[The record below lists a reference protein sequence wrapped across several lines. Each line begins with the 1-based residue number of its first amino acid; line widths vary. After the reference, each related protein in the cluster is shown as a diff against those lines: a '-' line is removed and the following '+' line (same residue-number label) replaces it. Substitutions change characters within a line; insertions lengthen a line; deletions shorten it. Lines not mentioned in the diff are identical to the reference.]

1 MKKSRR
7 LAVMSKRLLS
17 STLITTMLL
26 SGFTATNIYYNYSP
40 MKAKAATLAGT
51 SSTVAEPAW
60 NAANLPAKDT
70 SGKVSYW
77 YAGNEFK
84 ALNQLN
90 DGVKQSDA
98 GTSGHLKIYSD
109 NGGARLLETTS
120 GSNKAVKGNYSGGSQ
135 FDSFTQRSDI
145 DFSTTWELMDTDA
158 IWDDQYLF
166 AQYYT
171 NASAAVTSDFAPTIL
186 QNVENWYTNGFSYDG
201 SKNSRPTISAS
212 GKSWFSDA
220 EKSAVK
226 SATVKTDGTSGVSAT
241 LSSSDTLQNAH
252 LFAASI
258 DEMYYNPVQVEEV
271 IANLRKDYSNVYD
284 GTSWQW
290 ARSNLWSRSFWG
302 VDPVGNRLGFGVSSS
317 GQVYDSNVAN
327 EFAVAPAFYLN
338 LEKVVM
344 ARSASNAA
352 TSVAAS
358 TGLSAY
364 DAAGLDTSKGI
375 KFLIQDESFASSFT
389 SSINN
394 KNGVATIGNTYNV
407 DYSGATKSK
416 VNDAGT
422 GSALVI
428 SAILYDQNGKI
439 VYYGPLSTVTS
450 ESGKVAITI
459 PNGIQKG
466 TYTLALFEEQLG
478 GTSTYDTSKNSKNG
492 TTFNGTHTYTAY
504 ETDYQSGSVA
514 YMTLDVVDDYH
525 TGVNLSNGNESNLA
539 NGDVIKASDISGV
552 FTSKNNT
559 LNDTVAADD
568 IYIVAASDWE
578 SDKSASNS
586 HLAKEITIPD
596 SAAGTY
602 DYYIVVR
609 DLSVANEY
617 WASEKQ
623 TVDVSENATGFD
635 AETWY
640 TYKDSSTNI
649 EWHYK
654 LDGNGDIIGL
664 YTKSNIVKIV
674 DNGGTL
680 NIPAKVA
687 GRTVVKIGG
696 GTEDTPVVPSSERA
710 WTSLSLPNTVTT
722 INDYAFYKTTAQAQI
737 TIPATVTA
745 IGIKAFYMSEITGVK
760 VSEMNGTIGSYAFG
774 KTTRIANVTLKG
786 GESGLTISS
795 VAFADTTA
803 TDVTVRGNVQINKK
817 AFRNNASL
825 KNINISGNV
834 SIGESAFSGCS
845 AVTNLKIGG
854 TTNIESYAFDGLTS
868 LESLYVPVGTTLHE
882 YSFNG
887 ATALKKLEADVALPA
902 HSFENG
908 GAIDTLVLDK
918 NVVSIS
924 YDWEGHSSSVSN
936 RTVYVKNEN
945 MLIQYYGNDGTYY
958 SPLGSSGD
966 VIVYV
971 PATSSVDLGESVNP
985 SGDGILTLNGYT
997 SYAHSGNYTNYIKGT
1012 TSSVTIRAKQN
1023 IDTQMEEDGV
1033 TSLKDTEVDK
1043 EQTGIDAYY
1052 NGTILTTKDIDK
1064 TNMTVTRMYGSE
1076 EGENYSV
1083 GEFYVVRT
1091 SEFNTEAKK
1100 DGGVTEDAIASYEPV
1115 HAADSDLDPGATTG
1129 TVSVTVIVFYDVKN
1143 SDGSVTAR
1151 KYYST
1156 PVSIRVEEYTSKSYI
1171 EQVYGSYDAIADK
1184 LVELD
1189 NQIAALQKELEKA
1202 DVNSIEELT
1211 KELNEYKVAYAELV
1225 KTLEKYVSDNNQA
1238 GNGYFGTTKD
1248 DTTGETK
1255 DVIFING
1262 NPTSYVDTGKT
1273 DSDGNTIYKVLY
1285 DVNGDGTAE
1294 ETYIVVKNDGVHV
1307 VDQDGYPVKVNEK
1320 DVVYKDTLGA
1330 LKRQAAAQLAEIKSQ
1345 LADCDAG
1352 LQKIKKALE
1361 DAGYNFDTS
1370 DDQYTQIVDA
1380 INDMAGK
1387 VDSLTGNLENA
1398 NSQIKSYASALDVI
1412 YTKLTGSS
1420 LSADQISG
1428 LANTLNAIVGKI
1440 QSLQNDLAVAKA
1452 TVTDLQTQLNNA
1464 ENKASQLQTELDST
1478 KDELNKAN
1486 TALDTAKN
1494 DLATAKSDKDAL
1506 QAQYEAAIAAGNKE
1520 AADKLQAQIDEK
1532 NATIAKL
1539 EATTAELETTKTNLE
1554 QKEQDLQA
1562 AKNTVTQ
1569 LQEQISAK
1577 NKEIK
1582 DLQAK
1587 LDALTDTA
1595 SGFKMTV
1602 DTANKLF
1609 GLGLAEGTSDD
1620 DVYQAIQQ
1628 YVSAKT
1634 SADDTLAKIQQLVNS
1649 SNTGDQLVADVQN
1662 AIQTSTN
1669 PDPNVVD
1676 KNSASYKTGFADGVA
1691 SVDISSESAAY
1702 KSGYEAGVASVDV
1715 SENSEVYKNA
1725 YKAGVASVDVSE
1737 NSAVYKNAYKA
1748 GYAAGK
1754 IAGGNSGNTSDSNG
1768 DYKNGYNTGYS
1779 EGVKSVNT
1787 SLYYNN
1793 GYNTGYAAGY
1803 KEGTSKSSGTSNT
1816 SGLSNQINTLT
1827 DQVNSLTN
1835 TNKDLYKQVTSL
1847 NTENSNLKSEISGL
1861 QSQLNTLKKNSS
1873 STTSST
1879 GSSSGTA
1886 NTGTT
1891 ASTNKESSTVNSMA
1905 NSTSASSNKKTDTT
1919 NTENTSSTAKTA
1931 DKPVSVVEDDVEMEG
1946 STNVVAAST
1955 ISSSSMKQLGESA
1968 QTQVPTTTEKAKD
1981 QKATITLNQIAAD
1994 ADAQISSNGASLT
2007 DATEAQKNNALKI
2020 INWYL
2025 NNLDELGKLGA
2036 SEIRAAANDENKSVV
2051 CDILASVDVVP
2062 SADQQ
2067 TAIDN
2072 QEDVD
2077 LRLSSAD
2084 IEDGALYLIVHESQL
2099 REGVYDVLLSRASGD
2114 SIEINIPD
2122 LSPVTVSKI
2131 TVNDI
2136 EQLEMVTEST
2146 QTEETPEALA
2156 EEESSNTGFRIAM
2169 YILLIVAIGGLAA
2182 LFFIAKKRNG
2192 GSIPFKRN

>member
-7 LAVMSKRLLS
+7 LAVISKRLLS

-40 MKAKAATLAGT
+40 MKAKAATLTGT

-98 GTSGHLKIYSD
+98 GTSGHLKIYSND
-109 NGGARLLETTS
+109 NGVRLLETTS
-120 GSNKAVKGNYSGGSQ
+120 GSNKAVKGKFSGGSQ

-171 NASAAVTSDFAPTIL
+171 NSSADVTRDFAPTIL

-284 GTSWQW
+284 GSGWQM
-290 ARSNLWSRSFWG
+290 ARRYLRPRSFWG
-302 VDPVGNRLGFGVSSS
+302 VHSDGSRRGFYVDSN
-317 GQVYDSNVAN
+317 GQVRDGNVTH
-327 EFAVAPAFYLN
+327 EYAVAPAFYLN

-375 KFLIQDESFASSFT
+375 KFLIQDDNFASGFT

-394 KNGVATIGNTYNV
+394 KKGVAIIGNTYNV

-416 VNDAGT
+416 VNDAGV

-525 TGVNLSNGNESNLA
+525 TGVKLTNGNESNLA

-568 IYIVAASDWE
+568 IYIVVASDWE

-596 SAAGTY
+596 RAAGTY

-640 TYKDSSTNI
+640 TYKDSATNI
-649 EWHYK
+649 EWRYK

-696 GTEDTPVVPSSERA
+696 GTEDTPVVPASERA

-795 VAFADTTA
+795 VAFADTTS

-854 TTNIESYAFDGLTS
+854 TTNVESYAFDGLTS

-887 ATALKKLEADVALPA
+887 TTALKKLEADVALPA

-945 MLIQYYGNDGTYY
+945 MLIQYYGNGGTYY

-1012 TSSVTIRAKQN
+1012 TSSVTIKAKQN

-1064 TNMTVTRMYGSE
+1064 ANMTVTRMYGSE

-1100 DGGVTEDAIASYEPV
+1100 DGGVTEDSIASYEPV

-1189 NQIAALQKELEKA
+1189 NQIATLQKELEKA

-1398 NSQIKSYASALDVI
+1398 NSQIESYASALDVI

-1440 QSLQNDLAVAKA
+1440 QSLQNDLTVAKA

-1577 NKEIK
+1577 NKEIE

-1609 GLGLAEGTSDD
+1609 GLGLAEGTSDG

-1669 PDPNVVD
+1669 PDPDVVD

-1691 SVDISSESAAY
+1691 SVD
-1702 KSGYEAGVASVDV
+1702 V

-1725 YKAGVASVDVSE
+1725 Y
-1737 NSAVYKNAYKA
+1737 NA

-1835 TNKDLYKQVTSL
+1835 TNTDLYKQVTSL

-1861 QSQLNTLKKNSS
+1861 QSQLNSLKKSSS

-1891 ASTNKESSTVNSMA
+1891 ASTNKKSSTVNSTA

-1919 NTENTSSTAKTA
+1919 NTENTSSTAKTT

-1955 ISSSSMKQLGESA
+1955 ISSSSMKQLGESV

-1981 QKATITLNQIAAD
+1981 QKATITLNQIVAD

-2182 LFFIAKKRNG
+2182 LFFIAKKHNG

>member
-1 MKKSRR
+1 M
-7 LAVMSKRLLS
+7 
-17 STLITTMLL
+17 
-26 SGFTATNIYYNYSP
+26 
-40 MKAKAATLAGT
+40 
-51 SSTVAEPAW
+51 
-60 NAANLPAKDT
+60 
-70 SGKVSYW
+70 
-77 YAGNEFK
+77 
-84 ALNQLN
+84 
-90 DGVKQSDA
+90 
-98 GTSGHLKIYSD
+98 
-109 NGGARLLETTS
+109 
-120 GSNKAVKGNYSGGSQ
+120 
-135 FDSFTQRSDI
+135 
-145 DFSTTWELMDTDA
+145 
-158 IWDDQYLF
+158 
-166 AQYYT
+166 
-171 NASAAVTSDFAPTIL
+171 
-186 QNVENWYTNGFSYDG
+186 
-201 SKNSRPTISAS
+201 
-212 GKSWFSDA
+212 
-220 EKSAVK
+220 
-226 SATVKTDGTSGVSAT
+226 
-241 LSSSDTLQNAH
+241 
-252 LFAASI
+252 
-258 DEMYYNPVQVEEV
+258 
-271 IANLRKDYSNVYD
+271 
-284 GTSWQW
+284 
-290 ARSNLWSRSFWG
+290 
-302 VDPVGNRLGFGVSSS
+302 
-317 GQVYDSNVAN
+317 
-327 EFAVAPAFYLN
+327 
-338 LEKVVM
+338 
-344 ARSASNAA
+344 
-352 TSVAAS
+352 
-358 TGLSAY
+358 
-364 DAAGLDTSKGI
+364 
-375 KFLIQDESFASSFT
+375 
-389 SSINN
+389 
-394 KNGVATIGNTYNV
+394 
-407 DYSGATKSK
+407 
-416 VNDAGT
+416 
-422 GSALVI
+422 
-428 SAILYDQNGKI
+428 
-439 VYYGPLSTVTS
+439 
-450 ESGKVAITI
+450 
-459 PNGIQKG
+459 
-466 TYTLALFEEQLG
+466 
-478 GTSTYDTSKNSKNG
+478 
-492 TTFNGTHTYTAY
+492 
-504 ETDYQSGSVA
+504 
-514 YMTLDVVDDYH
+514 
-525 TGVNLSNGNESNLA
+525 
-539 NGDVIKASDISGV
+539 
-552 FTSKNNT
+552 
-559 LNDTVAADD
+559 
-568 IYIVAASDWE
+568 
-578 SDKSASNS
+578 
-586 HLAKEITIPD
+586 
-596 SAAGTY
+596 
-602 DYYIVVR
+602 
-609 DLSVANEY
+609 
-617 WASEKQ
+617 
-623 TVDVSENATGFD
+623 
-635 AETWY
+635 
-640 TYKDSSTNI
+640 
-649 EWHYK
+649 
-654 LDGNGDIIGL
+654 
-664 YTKSNIVKIV
+664 
-674 DNGGTL
+674 
-680 NIPAKVA
+680 
-687 GRTVVKIGG
+687 
-696 GTEDTPVVPSSERA
+696 
-710 WTSLSLPNTVTT
+710 
-722 INDYAFYKTTAQAQI
+722 
-737 TIPATVTA
+737 
-745 IGIKAFYMSEITGVK
+745 
-760 VSEMNGTIGSYAFG
+760 
-774 KTTRIANVTLKG
+774 KG

-868 LESLYVPVGTTLHE
+868 LKSLYVPVGTTLHE

-945 MLIQYYGNDGTYY
+945 MLIQYYGNGGTYY

-1478 KDELNKAN
+1478 KDELKKAN

-1494 DLATAKSDKDAL
+1494 DL
-1506 QAQYEAAIAAGNKE
+1506 
-1520 AADKLQAQIDEK
+1520 
-1532 NATIAKL
+1532 
-1539 EATTAELETTKTNLE
+1539 
-1554 QKEQDLQA
+1554 
-1562 AKNTVTQ
+1562 
-1569 LQEQISAK
+1569 
-1577 NKEIK
+1577 
-1582 DLQAK
+1582 
-1587 LDALTDTA
+1587 
-1595 SGFKMTV
+1595 
-1602 DTANKLF
+1602 
-1609 GLGLAEGTSDD
+1609 
-1620 DVYQAIQQ
+1620 
-1628 YVSAKT
+1628 
-1634 SADDTLAKIQQLVNS
+1634 
-1649 SNTGDQLVADVQN
+1649 
-1662 AIQTSTN
+1662 
-1669 PDPNVVD
+1669 
-1676 KNSASYKTGFADGVA
+1676 
-1691 SVDISSESAAY
+1691 
-1702 KSGYEAGVASVDV
+1702 GYEAGVASVDV

-1737 NSAVYKNAYKA
+1737 NSAVYKNAYNA

-1891 ASTNKESSTVNSMA
+1891 ASTNKESSTVNSTA

-1919 NTENTSSTAKTA
+1919 NTENTFSTAKTA

-2036 SEIRAAANDENKSVV
+2036 SEIRAAANDDNKSVV

-2099 REGVYDVLLSRASGD
+2099 REGIYDVLLSRASGD

-2146 QTEETPEALA
+2146 QTEETPEALV

>member
-7 LAVMSKRLLS
+7 LAVISKRLLS

-40 MKAKAATLAGT
+40 MKAKAATLTGT

-98 GTSGHLKIYSD
+98 GTSGHLKIYSND
-109 NGGARLLETTS
+109 NGVRLLETTS
-120 GSNKAVKGNYSGGSQ
+120 GSNKAVKGKFSGGSQ

-171 NASAAVTSDFAPTIL
+171 NSSADVTRDFAPTIL

-284 GTSWQW
+284 GSGWQM
-290 ARSNLWSRSFWG
+290 ARRYLRPRSFWG
-302 VDPVGNRLGFGVSSS
+302 VHSDGSRRGFYVDSN
-317 GQVYDSNVAN
+317 GQVRDGNVTH
-327 EFAVAPAFYLN
+327 EYAVAPAFYLN

-375 KFLIQDESFASSFT
+375 KFLIQDDNFASGFT

-394 KNGVATIGNTYNV
+394 KKGVAIIGNTYNV

-416 VNDAGT
+416 VNDAGV

-525 TGVNLSNGNESNLA
+525 TGVKLTNGNESNLA

-568 IYIVAASDWE
+568 IYIVVASDWE

-596 SAAGTY
+596 RAAGTY

-640 TYKDSSTNI
+640 TYKDSATNI
-649 EWHYK
+649 EWRYK

-696 GTEDTPVVPSSERA
+696 GTEDTPVVPASERA

-795 VAFADTTA
+795 VAFADTTS

-854 TTNIESYAFDGLTS
+854 TTNVESYAFDGLTS

-887 ATALKKLEADVALPA
+887 TTALKKLEADVALPA

-945 MLIQYYGNDGTYY
+945 MLIQYYGNGGTYY

-1012 TSSVTIRAKQN
+1012 TSSVTIKAKQN

-1064 TNMTVTRMYGSE
+1064 ANMTVTRMYGSE

-1143 SDGSVTAR
+1143 SDGGVTAR

-1577 NKEIK
+1577 NKEIE

-1669 PDPNVVD
+1669 PDPDVVD

-1691 SVDISSESAAY
+1691 SVD
-1702 KSGYEAGVASVDV
+1702 V

-1725 YKAGVASVDVSE
+1725 Y
-1737 NSAVYKNAYKA
+1737 NA

-1835 TNKDLYKQVTSL
+1835 TNTDLYKQVTSL

-1861 QSQLNTLKKNSS
+1861 QSQLNSLKKSSS

-1891 ASTNKESSTVNSMA
+1891 ASTNKKSSTVNSTA

-1919 NTENTSSTAKTA
+1919 NTENISSTAKTT

-1955 ISSSSMKQLGESA
+1955 ISSSSMKQLGESV

-2007 DATEAQKNNALKI
+2007 DATELQKNNALKI

-2072 QEDVD
+2072 QEGVN
-2077 LRLSSAD
+2077 LKLSSAD

-2169 YILLIVAIGGLAA
+2169 YILLIVAIGGLVA

-2192 GSIPFKRN
+2192 GSVPFKRN

>member
-7 LAVMSKRLLS
+7 LAVISKRLLS

-40 MKAKAATLAGT
+40 MKAKAATLTGT
-51 SSTVAEPAW
+51 SSTVAEPVW

-98 GTSGHLKIYSD
+98 GTSGHLKIYSND
-109 NGGARLLETTS
+109 NGVRLLETTS
-120 GSNKAVKGNYSGGSQ
+120 GSNKAVKGKFSGGSQ

-171 NASAAVTSDFAPTIL
+171 NSSADVTRDFAPTIL

-284 GTSWQW
+284 GNGWQM
-290 ARSNLWSRSFWG
+290 ARRYLRPRSFWG
-302 VDPVGNRLGFGVSSS
+302 VHSDGSRRGFYVDSN
-317 GQVYDSNVAN
+317 GQVRDGNVTH
-327 EFAVAPAFYLN
+327 EYAVAPAFYLN

-375 KFLIQDESFASSFT
+375 KFLILDDNFASGFT

-394 KNGVATIGNTYNV
+394 KKGVAIIGNTYNV

-416 VNDAGT
+416 VNDAGV

-514 YMTLDVVDDYH
+514 YMTLDVVDDFH
-525 TGVNLSNGNESNLA
+525 TGVKLSNGNESNLA

-568 IYIVAASDWE
+568 IYIVVASDWE

-596 SAAGTY
+596 RAAGTY

-640 TYKDSSTNI
+640 TYKDSATNI
-649 EWHYK
+649 EWRYK

-760 VSEMNGTIGSYAFG
+760 VCEMNGTIGSYAFG

-795 VAFADTTA
+795 VAFADTTS

-817 AFRNNASL
+817 AFCNNASL

-887 ATALKKLEADVALPA
+887 TTALKKLEADVALPA

-945 MLIQYYGNDGTYY
+945 MLIQYYGNGGTYY

-1064 TNMTVTRMYGSE
+1064 ANMTVTRMYGSE

-1189 NQIAALQKELEKA
+1189 NQIAALMKELEKA

-1398 NSQIKSYASALDVI
+1398 NSQIESYASALDVI

-1440 QSLQNDLAVAKA
+1440 QSLQNDLTVAKA

-1577 NKEIK
+1577 NKEIE

-1649 SNTGDQLVADVQN
+1649 SNTGDRLVADVQN

-1669 PDPNVVD
+1669 PDVVD

-1691 SVDISSESAAY
+1691 SVD
-1702 KSGYEAGVASVDV
+1702 V

-1725 YKAGVASVDVSE
+1725 Y
-1737 NSAVYKNAYKA
+1737 NA

-1835 TNKDLYKQVTSL
+1835 TNTDLYKQVTSL

-1861 QSQLNTLKKNSS
+1861 QSQLNSLKKSSS

-1891 ASTNKESSTVNSMA
+1891 ASTNKESSTVNSTA

-1919 NTENTSSTAKTA
+1919 NTENISSTAKTT

-1955 ISSSSMKQLGESA
+1955 ISSSSMKQLGESV

-1981 QKATITLNQIAAD
+1981 QKATITLNQIVAD

>member
-7 LAVMSKRLLS
+7 LAVISKRLLS

-40 MKAKAATLAGT
+40 MKAKAATLTGT

-60 NAANLPAKDT
+60 NATNLPAKDT

-98 GTSGHLKIYSD
+98 GTSGHLKIYSND
-109 NGGARLLETTS
+109 NGVRLLETTS
-120 GSNKAVKGNYSGGSQ
+120 GSNKAVKGKFSGGSQ

-171 NASAAVTSDFAPTIL
+171 NSSADVTRDFAPTIL

-284 GTSWQW
+284 GNGWQM
-290 ARSNLWSRSFWG
+290 ARRYLRPRSFWG
-302 VDPVGNRLGFGVSSS
+302 VHSDGSRRGFYVDSS
-317 GQVYDSNVAN
+317 GQVRDGNVTH
-327 EFAVAPAFYLN
+327 EYAVAPAFYLN

-375 KFLIQDESFASSFT
+375 KFLIQDDNFASGFT

-394 KNGVATIGNTYNV
+394 KKGVAIIGNTYNV

-416 VNDAGT
+416 VNDAGV

-514 YMTLDVVDDYH
+514 YMTLDVVDDCH
-525 TGVNLSNGNESNLA
+525 TGVKLTNGNESNLA

-568 IYIVAASDWE
+568 IYIVVASDWE

-596 SAAGTY
+596 RAAGTY

-640 TYKDSSTNI
+640 TYKDSATNI
-649 EWHYK
+649 EWRYK

-760 VSEMNGTIGSYAFG
+760 VCEMNGTIGSYAFG

-795 VAFADTTA
+795 VAFADTTS

-887 ATALKKLEADVALPA
+887 TTALKKLEADVALPA

-1064 TNMTVTRMYGSE
+1064 ANMTVTRMYGSE

-1189 NQIAALQKELEKA
+1189 NQIAALMKELEKA

-1398 NSQIKSYASALDVI
+1398 NSQIESYASALDVI

-1440 QSLQNDLAVAKA
+1440 QSLQNDLTVAKA

-1577 NKEIK
+1577 NKEIE

-1669 PDPNVVD
+1669 PDVVD

-1691 SVDISSESAAY
+1691 SVD
-1702 KSGYEAGVASVDV
+1702 V

-1725 YKAGVASVDVSE
+1725 Y
-1737 NSAVYKNAYKA
+1737 NA

-1835 TNKDLYKQVTSL
+1835 TNTDLYKQVTSL

-1861 QSQLNTLKKNSS
+1861 QSQLNSLKKSSS

-1891 ASTNKESSTVNSMA
+1891 ASTNKESSTVNSTA

-1919 NTENTSSTAKTA
+1919 NTENISSTAKTT

-1955 ISSSSMKQLGESA
+1955 FSSSSMKQLGESV

-1981 QKATITLNQIAAD
+1981 QKATITLNQIVAD

>member
-1 MKKSRR
+1 M
-7 LAVMSKRLLS
+7 
-17 STLITTMLL
+17 
-26 SGFTATNIYYNYSP
+26 
-40 MKAKAATLAGT
+40 
-51 SSTVAEPAW
+51 
-60 NAANLPAKDT
+60 
-70 SGKVSYW
+70 
-77 YAGNEFK
+77 
-84 ALNQLN
+84 
-90 DGVKQSDA
+90 
-98 GTSGHLKIYSD
+98 
-109 NGGARLLETTS
+109 
-120 GSNKAVKGNYSGGSQ
+120 
-135 FDSFTQRSDI
+135 
-145 DFSTTWELMDTDA
+145 
-158 IWDDQYLF
+158 
-166 AQYYT
+166 
-171 NASAAVTSDFAPTIL
+171 
-186 QNVENWYTNGFSYDG
+186 
-201 SKNSRPTISAS
+201 
-212 GKSWFSDA
+212 
-220 EKSAVK
+220 
-226 SATVKTDGTSGVSAT
+226 
-241 LSSSDTLQNAH
+241 
-252 LFAASI
+252 
-258 DEMYYNPVQVEEV
+258 
-271 IANLRKDYSNVYD
+271 
-284 GTSWQW
+284 
-290 ARSNLWSRSFWG
+290 
-302 VDPVGNRLGFGVSSS
+302 
-317 GQVYDSNVAN
+317 
-327 EFAVAPAFYLN
+327 
-338 LEKVVM
+338 
-344 ARSASNAA
+344 
-352 TSVAAS
+352 
-358 TGLSAY
+358 
-364 DAAGLDTSKGI
+364 
-375 KFLIQDESFASSFT
+375 
-389 SSINN
+389 
-394 KNGVATIGNTYNV
+394 
-407 DYSGATKSK
+407 
-416 VNDAGT
+416 
-422 GSALVI
+422 
-428 SAILYDQNGKI
+428 
-439 VYYGPLSTVTS
+439 
-450 ESGKVAITI
+450 
-459 PNGIQKG
+459 
-466 TYTLALFEEQLG
+466 
-478 GTSTYDTSKNSKNG
+478 
-492 TTFNGTHTYTAY
+492 
-504 ETDYQSGSVA
+504 
-514 YMTLDVVDDYH
+514 
-525 TGVNLSNGNESNLA
+525 
-539 NGDVIKASDISGV
+539 
-552 FTSKNNT
+552 
-559 LNDTVAADD
+559 
-568 IYIVAASDWE
+568 
-578 SDKSASNS
+578 
-586 HLAKEITIPD
+586 
-596 SAAGTY
+596 
-602 DYYIVVR
+602 
-609 DLSVANEY
+609 
-617 WASEKQ
+617 
-623 TVDVSENATGFD
+623 
-635 AETWY
+635 
-640 TYKDSSTNI
+640 
-649 EWHYK
+649 
-654 LDGNGDIIGL
+654 
-664 YTKSNIVKIV
+664 
-674 DNGGTL
+674 
-680 NIPAKVA
+680 
-687 GRTVVKIGG
+687 
-696 GTEDTPVVPSSERA
+696 
-710 WTSLSLPNTVTT
+710 
-722 INDYAFYKTTAQAQI
+722 
-737 TIPATVTA
+737 
-745 IGIKAFYMSEITGVK
+745 
-760 VSEMNGTIGSYAFG
+760 
-774 KTTRIANVTLKG
+774 
-786 GESGLTISS
+786 
-795 VAFADTTA
+795 
-803 TDVTVRGNVQINKK
+803 
-817 AFRNNASL
+817 
-825 KNINISGNV
+825 
-834 SIGESAFSGCS
+834 
-845 AVTNLKIGG
+845 
-854 TTNIESYAFDGLTS
+854 
-868 LESLYVPVGTTLHE
+868 
-882 YSFNG
+882 
-887 ATALKKLEADVALPA
+887 
-902 HSFENG
+902 
-908 GAIDTLVLDK
+908 
-918 NVVSIS
+918 
-924 YDWEGHSSSVSN
+924 
-936 RTVYVKNEN
+936 
-945 MLIQYYGNDGTYY
+945 
-958 SPLGSSGD
+958 
-966 VIVYV
+966 
-971 PATSSVDLGESVNP
+971 
-985 SGDGILTLNGYT
+985 
-997 SYAHSGNYTNYIKGT
+997 
-1012 TSSVTIRAKQN
+1012 
-1023 IDTQMEEDGV
+1023 
-1033 TSLKDTEVDK
+1033 
-1043 EQTGIDAYY
+1043 
-1052 NGTILTTKDIDK
+1052 TTKDIDK

-1478 KDELNKAN
+1478 KDELKKAN

-1669 PDPNVVD
+1669 PDPDVVD

-1737 NSAVYKNAYKA
+1737 NSAVYKNAYNA

-1891 ASTNKESSTVNSMA
+1891 ASTNKESSTVNSTA

-1919 NTENTSSTAKTA
+1919 NTENTFSTAKTA

-2036 SEIRAAANDENKSVV
+2036 SEIRAAANDDNKSVV

-2099 REGVYDVLLSRASGD
+2099 REGIYDVLLSRASGD

-2146 QTEETPEALA
+2146 QTEETPEALV

>member
-1 MKKSRR
+1 M
-7 LAVMSKRLLS
+7 
-17 STLITTMLL
+17 
-26 SGFTATNIYYNYSP
+26 
-40 MKAKAATLAGT
+40 
-51 SSTVAEPAW
+51 
-60 NAANLPAKDT
+60 
-70 SGKVSYW
+70 
-77 YAGNEFK
+77 
-84 ALNQLN
+84 
-90 DGVKQSDA
+90 
-98 GTSGHLKIYSD
+98 
-109 NGGARLLETTS
+109 
-120 GSNKAVKGNYSGGSQ
+120 
-135 FDSFTQRSDI
+135 
-145 DFSTTWELMDTDA
+145 
-158 IWDDQYLF
+158 
-166 AQYYT
+166 
-171 NASAAVTSDFAPTIL
+171 
-186 QNVENWYTNGFSYDG
+186 
-201 SKNSRPTISAS
+201 
-212 GKSWFSDA
+212 
-220 EKSAVK
+220 
-226 SATVKTDGTSGVSAT
+226 
-241 LSSSDTLQNAH
+241 
-252 LFAASI
+252 
-258 DEMYYNPVQVEEV
+258 
-271 IANLRKDYSNVYD
+271 
-284 GTSWQW
+284 
-290 ARSNLWSRSFWG
+290 
-302 VDPVGNRLGFGVSSS
+302 
-317 GQVYDSNVAN
+317 
-327 EFAVAPAFYLN
+327 
-338 LEKVVM
+338 
-344 ARSASNAA
+344 
-352 TSVAAS
+352 
-358 TGLSAY
+358 
-364 DAAGLDTSKGI
+364 
-375 KFLIQDESFASSFT
+375 
-389 SSINN
+389 
-394 KNGVATIGNTYNV
+394 
-407 DYSGATKSK
+407 
-416 VNDAGT
+416 
-422 GSALVI
+422 
-428 SAILYDQNGKI
+428 
-439 VYYGPLSTVTS
+439 
-450 ESGKVAITI
+450 
-459 PNGIQKG
+459 
-466 TYTLALFEEQLG
+466 
-478 GTSTYDTSKNSKNG
+478 
-492 TTFNGTHTYTAY
+492 
-504 ETDYQSGSVA
+504 
-514 YMTLDVVDDYH
+514 
-525 TGVNLSNGNESNLA
+525 
-539 NGDVIKASDISGV
+539 
-552 FTSKNNT
+552 
-559 LNDTVAADD
+559 
-568 IYIVAASDWE
+568 
-578 SDKSASNS
+578 
-586 HLAKEITIPD
+586 
-596 SAAGTY
+596 
-602 DYYIVVR
+602 
-609 DLSVANEY
+609 
-617 WASEKQ
+617 
-623 TVDVSENATGFD
+623 
-635 AETWY
+635 
-640 TYKDSSTNI
+640 
-649 EWHYK
+649 
-654 LDGNGDIIGL
+654 
-664 YTKSNIVKIV
+664 
-674 DNGGTL
+674 
-680 NIPAKVA
+680 
-687 GRTVVKIGG
+687 
-696 GTEDTPVVPSSERA
+696 
-710 WTSLSLPNTVTT
+710 
-722 INDYAFYKTTAQAQI
+722 
-737 TIPATVTA
+737 
-745 IGIKAFYMSEITGVK
+745 
-760 VSEMNGTIGSYAFG
+760 
-774 KTTRIANVTLKG
+774 TLKG

-868 LESLYVPVGTTLHE
+868 LKSLYVPVGTTLHE

-945 MLIQYYGNDGTYY
+945 MLIQYYGNGGTYY

-1478 KDELNKAN
+1478 KDELKKAN

-1494 DLATAKSDKDAL
+1494 DL
-1506 QAQYEAAIAAGNKE
+1506 
-1520 AADKLQAQIDEK
+1520 
-1532 NATIAKL
+1532 
-1539 EATTAELETTKTNLE
+1539 
-1554 QKEQDLQA
+1554 
-1562 AKNTVTQ
+1562 
-1569 LQEQISAK
+1569 
-1577 NKEIK
+1577 
-1582 DLQAK
+1582 
-1587 LDALTDTA
+1587 
-1595 SGFKMTV
+1595 
-1602 DTANKLF
+1602 
-1609 GLGLAEGTSDD
+1609 
-1620 DVYQAIQQ
+1620 
-1628 YVSAKT
+1628 
-1634 SADDTLAKIQQLVNS
+1634 
-1649 SNTGDQLVADVQN
+1649 
-1662 AIQTSTN
+1662 
-1669 PDPNVVD
+1669 
-1676 KNSASYKTGFADGVA
+1676 
-1691 SVDISSESAAY
+1691 
-1702 KSGYEAGVASVDV
+1702 GYEAGVASVDV

-1737 NSAVYKNAYKA
+1737 NSAVYKNAYNA

-1891 ASTNKESSTVNSMA
+1891 ASTNKESSTVNSTA

-1919 NTENTSSTAKTA
+1919 NTENTFSTAKTA

-2036 SEIRAAANDENKSVV
+2036 SEIRAAANDDNKSVV

-2099 REGVYDVLLSRASGD
+2099 REGIYDVLLSRASGD

-2146 QTEETPEALA
+2146 QTEETPEALV